1 MSQFMEQLMADLDVF
16 VNEGE
21 FAEKHEINGIEVP
34 CLLEGL
40 NTKQM
45 LISISNSPDFDGING
60 IARIL
65 HIRTADLPDKVTRGN
80 VVDVDGE
87 VYRVGNIID
96 DLGISTISLE
106 VDRL

>member
-45 LISISNSPDFDGING
+45 
-60 IARIL
+60 
-65 HIRTADLPDKVTRGN
+65 
-80 VVDVDGE
+80 
-87 VYRVGNIID
+87 
-96 DLGISTISLE
+96 
-106 VDRL
+106 